1 MIKTT
6 LISNIN
12 IIILYMTSTVYK
24 VQTYAR
30 YKQQHSINKNIE
42 LQISLGMRN
51 VRMQNKHLLE
61 TY

>member
-1 MIKTT
+1 
-6 LISNIN
+6 
-12 IIILYMTSTVYK
+12 MTSTVYK